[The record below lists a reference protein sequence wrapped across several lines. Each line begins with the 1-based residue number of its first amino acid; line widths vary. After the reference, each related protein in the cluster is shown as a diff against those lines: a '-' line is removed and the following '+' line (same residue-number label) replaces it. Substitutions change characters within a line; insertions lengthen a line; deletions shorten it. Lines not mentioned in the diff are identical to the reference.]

1 MLPGVMQIH
10 NPPKVML
17 IYNPL
22 KVMLIH
28 NLPKVMLIHNP
39 LKVMLIYNLPKV
51 MQIYNPLKVML
62 IHNLPKVM
70 LIYNPL
76 PTWTKPSRQS
86 LLSLQRTKTISFR
99 SQHPPTSSSKHF
111 PSSTPQCD
119 ITPAH
124 CAHCASR
131 CRRYAPTC
139 RPPCST

>member
-10 NPPKVML
+10 NLPKVML

-22 KVMLIH
+22 KVML
-28 NLPKVMLIHNP
+28 
-39 LKVMLIYNLPKV
+39 
-51 MQIYNPLKVML
+51 IYNPLKVML

-99 SQHPPTSSSKHF
+99 SQHPPTSSPKHF

>member
-28 NLPKVMLIHNP
+28 NLPKVMQ
-39 LKVMLIYNLPKV
+39 IYNPPKV
-51 MQIYNPLKVML
+51 MQIYNPLKVMQIHNL
-62 IHNLPKVM
+62 PKVMQIHNLPKVM

-99 SQHPPTSSSKHF
+99 SQHPPTSSPKHF

>member
-10 NPPKVML
+10 NPPKVMQ

-28 NLPKVMLIHNP
+28 NLPKVMQIYNP
-39 LKVMLIYNLPKV
+39 LKVML
-51 MQIYNPLKVML
+51 IYNPLKVML

-99 SQHPPTSSSKHF
+99 SQHPPTSSPKHF

>member
-10 NPPKVML
+10 NPPKVMQIYNPL
-17 IYNPL
+17 KVMQIHNLPKVMQIYNPL
-22 KVMLIH
+22 KVML
-28 NLPKVMLIHNP
+28 
-39 LKVMLIYNLPKV
+39 
-51 MQIYNPLKVML
+51 IYNPLKVML

-99 SQHPPTSSSKHF
+99 SQHPPTSSPKHF

>member
-39 LKVMLIYNLPKV
+39 PKV
-51 MQIYNPLKVML
+51 MQIYNPLKVMQ

-99 SQHPPTSSSKHF
+99 SQHPPTSSPKHF
-111 PSSTPQCD
+111 PSSTLQCD

>member
-22 KVMLIH
+22 KVMQIH
-28 NLPKVMLIHNP
+28 NLPKVM
-39 LKVMLIYNLPKV
+39 
-51 MQIYNPLKVML
+51 Q

-99 SQHPPTSSSKHF
+99 SQHPPTSSPKHF
-111 PSSTPQCD
+111 PSSTLQCD